1 MATTDL
7 HFVSGSLHPTLRG
20 VRFLG
25 GNVDDGIQVDAA
37 AAAMVAGNHTIGT
50 FCAWI
55 CVPDNTGT
63 YTIFGA
69 GDANAVEY
77 MHISVE
83 AGTIWVMMV
92 DSGPSTRIDVNTGT
106 GTIKPHVLHH
116 VAVVQDSNSL
126 KIYIDGE
133 LMDLTWTTDTE
144 RSQWF
149 DDLDNIDGAHIGA
162 ADSVAGGAAL
172 TQEFKGY
179 ISDVRI
185 YSGTTSA
192 SALTADQIRQVIA
205 GGEPGSP
212 HNKWSL
218 DQTLTDAGSG
228 ADDGTGVGDII
239 YSDFNEFA
247 SRVTFLETVPL
258 AADNVTIMADNGVG
272 FAYSILGA

>member
-7 HFVSGSLHPTLRG
+7 HFVSGALHPVKRG

-37 AAAMVAGNHTIGT
+37 AAAIVAGNHTIGT
-50 FCAWI
+50 FTAWI
-55 CVPDNTGT
+55 MVPDNTGT

-83 AGTIWVMMV
+83 AGTIWVMIV
-92 DSGPSTRIDVNTGT
+92 DSGPSTRIDVNTAAGS
-106 GTIKPHVLHH
+106 IKAHKWHH
-116 VAVVQDSNSL
+116 VAVVQDGTRM

-133 LMDLTWTTDTE
+133 EQTLTWTTSTE
-144 RSQWF
+144 MSQWF

-162 ADSVAGGAAL
+162 ADSIAGDAAL

-185 YSGTTSA
+185 WSGTTSA
-192 SALTADQIRQVIA
+192 SALTAAQVEQVMK
-205 GGEPGSP
+205 GGSVGSP
-212 HNKWSL
+212 HNSWSL
-218 DQTLTDAGSG
+218 NQTLVDAGSG

-239 YSDFNEFA
+239 YSDANEFA
-247 SRVTFLETVPL
+247 SRLTFLETVPL
-258 AADNVTIMADNGVG
+258 AADNVTICADNGVG
-272 FAYSILGA
+272 FAYSILAA